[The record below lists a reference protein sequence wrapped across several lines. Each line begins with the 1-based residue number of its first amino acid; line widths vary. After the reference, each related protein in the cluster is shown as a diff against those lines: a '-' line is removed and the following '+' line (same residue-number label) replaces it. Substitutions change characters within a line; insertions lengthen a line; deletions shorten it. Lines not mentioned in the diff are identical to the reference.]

1 MNYLFFSMLYKILIK
16 QISSGYVRSRIA
28 RLGQRQL
35 FELRE
40 RINVIQG
47 DFMVLDIVELEQ
59 EK

>member
-1 MNYLFFSMLYKILIK
+1 MNCPSFSMLYKILIK
-16 QISSGYVRSRIA
+16 QISSGYVRCRIA

-47 DFMVLDIVELEQ
+47 DFMVLDIVDLEQ